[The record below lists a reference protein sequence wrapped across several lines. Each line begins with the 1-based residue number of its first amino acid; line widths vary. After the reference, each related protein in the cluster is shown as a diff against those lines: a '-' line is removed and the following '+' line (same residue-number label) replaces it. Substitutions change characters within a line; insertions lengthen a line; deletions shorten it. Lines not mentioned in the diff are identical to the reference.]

1 MSWIQRRRASGEEGR
16 ATTLELFYDL
26 VFVFAITQ
34 VSHLLLNHLT
44 WAGVGQSLLV
54 LLVVW
59 WSWNYTTWVTNE
71 LDPETIPVRLLM
83 IALML
88 ASLLMAVAIPQA
100 FGDRALLFVG
110 SYVAIQV
117 GRHTFL
123 TFAAAEPGTIER
135 ERAGRILT
143 WFVAAGV
150 FWLAGA
156 FVEGPARVAFWLVA
170 LALDYGAPLVTFRI
184 PGLPRV
190 APEAWA
196 VGTEHFTERFG
207 LFIILALGESIVIT
221 GATTSELVLD
231 TPRGVA
237 FGMAFL
243 ASAALWWLYF
253 SAVARIAQRHLEL
266 SENRTVLARDA
277 YTYLHVVIV
286 AGVIVSAVG
295 DELVIAQPTEALPGF
310 EVGTVVAGPAIYL
323 LAHALFRLRMA
334 GSVSWRRLGGA
345 LACLVVGLTGAFVP
359 ALIVGAL
366 LIAVLVAV
374 IASEYVAAARRRARG
389 EPSLVEHLE
398 AAAGQDSDS

>member
-34 VSHLLLNHLT
+34 VSHLLLNDLT

-100 FGDRALLFVG
+100 FGDRALLFVS
-110 SYVAIQV
+110 SYVFIQV

-123 TFAAAEPGTIER
+123 TFAAAEAGTIER

-150 FWLAGA
+150 FWFAGV
-156 FVEGPARVAFWLVA
+156 FVDGPARVAFWLVA
-170 LALDYGAPLVTFRI
+170 LALDYGGPLVTFRI

-190 APEAWA
+190 APEAWSI
-196 VGTEHFTERFG
+196 GTEHFTERFG
-207 LFIILALGESIVIT
+207 LFIILALGESIVII
-221 GATTSELVLD
+221 GATTSELDLD
-231 TPRGVA
+231 TARVAA
-237 FGMAFL
+237 FGIAFL
-243 ASAALWWLYF
+243 ATAALWWLYF

-266 SENRTVLARDA
+266 SENRTLLARDA

-295 DELVIAQPTEALPGF
+295 DELVIAHPTEVLPGS
-310 EVGTVVAGPAIYL
+310 EVAAVVAGPAIYL

-345 LACLVVGLTGAFVP
+345 LACLATGLIGSFVP
-359 ALIVGAL
+359 ALVVAAL

-374 IASEYVAAARRRARG
+374 ISSEYVAAARRRARG
-389 EPSLVEHLE
+389 EP
-398 AAAGQDSDS
+398 

>member
-34 VSHLLLNHLT
+34 VSHLLLNDLT

-100 FGDRALLFVG
+100 FGDRALLFVS
-110 SYVAIQV
+110 SYVFIQV

-123 TFAAAEPGTIER
+123 TFAAAEAGTIER

-150 FWLAGA
+150 FWFAGV
-156 FVEGPARVAFWLVA
+156 FVDGPARVAFWLVA
-170 LALDYGAPLVTFRI
+170 LALDYGGPLVTFRI

-190 APEAWA
+190 APEAWSI
-196 VGTEHFTERFG
+196 GTEHFTERFG
-207 LFIILALGESIVIT
+207 LFIILALGESIVII
-221 GATTSELVLD
+221 GSTTSELDLD
-231 TPRGVA
+231 TARVAA
-237 FGMAFL
+237 FGIAFL
-243 ASAALWWLYF
+243 ATAALWWLYF

-266 SENRTVLARDA
+266 SENRTLLARDA

-295 DELVIAQPTEALPGF
+295 DELVITHPTEVLPGS
-310 EVGTVVAGPAIYL
+310 EVAAVVAGPAIYL

-345 LACLVVGLTGAFVP
+345 VACLATGLIGAFVP
-359 ALIVGAL
+359 ALVVAAL

-374 IASEYVAAARRRARG
+374 ISSEYVAAARRRARG
-389 EPSLVEHLE
+389 EP
-398 AAAGQDSDS
+398 

>member
-1 MSWIQRRRASGEEGR
+1 
-16 ATTLELFYDL
+16 
-26 VFVFAITQ
+26 
-34 VSHLLLNHLT
+34 
-44 WAGVGQSLLV
+44 
-54 LLVVW
+54 
-59 WSWNYTTWVTNE
+59 
-71 LDPETIPVRLLM
+71 
-83 IALML
+83 
-88 ASLLMAVAIPQA
+88 
-100 FGDRALLFVG
+100 
-110 SYVAIQV
+110 
-117 GRHTFL
+117 
-123 TFAAAEPGTIER
+123 
-135 ERAGRILT
+135 
-143 WFVAAGV
+143 
-150 FWLAGA
+150 LAGA

-190 APEAWA
+190 APEAWS

-231 TPRGVA
+231 TPRVVA

-243 ASAALWWLYF
+243 ATAALWWLYF
-253 SAVARIAQRHLEL
+253 SAVTRIAQRHLEL

-295 DELVIAQPTEALPGF
+295 DELVIAHPPEVLPGS
-310 EVGTVVAGPAIYL
+310 EVAAVVAGPAIYL

-334 GSVSWRRLGGA
+334 GSVSWKRLGGA
-345 LACLVVGLTGAFVP
+345 LACLVVGLIGAFVP
-359 ALIVGAL
+359 ALVVGAL

-389 EPSLVEHLE
+389 EPSLVERLE
-398 AAAGQDSDS
+398 AAGGQDSDS